1 MPHHVKIMLSMIA
14 FLTALYGFK
23 GFLTAETYANFHE
36 AMFGDFIAYW
46 EKWGDQIWRWIR
58 DGITS
63 ERFRPYLIIAGV
75 LLGVVVLLRIITISR
90 NLSAAIAGVFLFYL
104 GLWYVGGGEQPS
116 QRFTLIGCGALVWM
130 ILSSFIRTEE
140 GGIGRMMRR
149 AWRRIKS

>member
-1 MPHHVKIMLSMIA
+1 MPQHIKIMFSVMA
-14 FLTALYGFK
+14 FLTALYSFK
-23 GFLTAETYANFHE
+23 LFLDAETYTNFHE
-36 AMFGDFIAYW
+36 FMFADFIAYW
-46 EKWGDQIWRWIR
+46 EKWGDQIWRWIK

-63 ERFRPYLIIAGV
+63 ERFRPIILIGGAI
-75 LLGVVVLLRIITISR
+75 LGVFVLLRIITISR

-104 GLWYVGGGEQPS
+104 GLWYVGEGEQPS